1 MAPSTRFHLP
11 LSLKFLPP
19 FTEQSYLTPPLA
31 VSTPLQILLENSL
44 FSEFYNT
51 FQLFFLRTKHISL
64 FNHNYNLLLL
74 LCIMASVG
82 NTLLSL
88 PPSLCFNSNS
98 NNNNNN
104 QSPPPSLFVSKAPRS
119 KRCRFHSSARSP
131 NRSSVTVSL
140 STVANSVP
148 VHN

>member
-51 FQLFFLRTKHISL
+51 FQIYFF
-64 FNHNYNLLLL
+64 
-74 LCIMASVG
+74 CG
-82 NTLLSL
+82 QNTLVCLITTIIFRFCFASWLLSQTHYFLCPPHSVLILIIIIISHRHLLFLFPRL
-88 PPSLCFNSNS
+88 PD
-98 NNNNNN
+98 
-104 QSPPPSLFVSKAPRS
+104 QSVVVFTPPRDHL
-119 KRCRFHSSARSP
+119 
-131 NRSSVTVSL
+131 TVL
-140 STVANSVP
+140 L
-148 VHN
+148 